1 MKSIAKPVALLYYS
15 SWGSIEVLRIQSLG
29 LKISLVV
36 TLLIAVII
44 VPVVLIV
51 TAQTNALVYDL
62 TDSEAR
68 SANQTLVKALQDY
81 KDDALLRADL
91 IAHSVDV
98 INAVDENSSYLLGR
112 ALIRNSEG
120 LDDVTVCDI
129 NGIVLMRAHSD
140 EKGDSIPEQ
149 GSFYR
154 ALTAGNL
161 NKTIESVPGGGLF
174 TRGSAPIRNQN
185 GAIIGAV
192 SCGHDL
198 SLPKYVDEIKELSNC
213 EITIFEGD
221 IRINTTLVDENG
233 NRMIGTKLDPEIAET
248 VLVHGQVFAA
258 HIVLFGNNYAA
269 YYSPLAVGD
278 NIIGVL
284 FTGVDIDDTLSARN
298 NMVRWVIVASAT
310 AGAIGIALV
319 FFFSMSLV
327 SRPLKK
333 IREYAQ
339 KIADGELGISSD
351 SETAVIAVRS
361 NDEVGQLARALEKAY
376 TNLKGYIGEIKERM
390 QGLAEGDLTTESTY
404 NFSGDFTLI
413 KDSINEIISNLN
425 NTITEINHVSSQ
437 VATGSTQTAEGAGLL
452 AQGST
457 EQASAIEELSASIAE
472 IADKIKSTATM
483 ADRAAVLA
491 NTIKASADKSNRQM
505 SEMMEAV
512 DEITKASH
520 NIRQVIKAIDD
531 IAFQTNLLAL
541 NASVEAARA
550 GIHGKGF
557 AVVAEEV
564 RTLAEKSALAAKDTS
579 LLIANS
585 IEKAELGARIAED
598 TKASLAE
605 IMTGINESSE
615 IADHIA
621 QSSGEQSFGIE
632 QINRGIDQVSGVVMQ
647 NSITATE
654 SATASAKMSEQSSL
668 LKKLMSQF
676 RLQKNSH

>member
-284 FTGVDIDDTLSARN
+284 FTGVDIDDTLFARN